1 MVSSGDSQALGDIEL
16 HDRRSLFTDGFFR
29 QGKSDELAVELTEA
43 DLLGVRA
50 VAACVLSGIRLRPPV
65 SPGKE
70 CSPQTS

>member
-50 VAACVLSGIRLRPPV
+50 VAACVPV
-65 SPGKE
+65 SYTHLTLPTKRIV
-70 CSPQTS
+70 